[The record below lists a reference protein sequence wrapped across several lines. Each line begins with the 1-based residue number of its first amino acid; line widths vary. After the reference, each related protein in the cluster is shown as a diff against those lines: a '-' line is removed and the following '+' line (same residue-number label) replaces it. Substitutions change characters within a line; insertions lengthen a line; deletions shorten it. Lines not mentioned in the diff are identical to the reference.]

1 MQCSFS
7 SCCRCDR
14 KMYTNVGKE
23 ITVILIESEIKTS
36 IFHQISVNKKFSEK
50 FDFISKSIWWLWLDM
65 DCKSL
70 TVYILINLLQFLIF
84 IHIFSLFSYVHKT
97 WPFNISFS
105 SYWENWKAN
114 VKLKVLKTQT
124 EKRQFFLPIKGR
136 SSNNI
141 WPVVLLHNTTRNF
154 WNLTNVIP

>member
-1 MQCSFS
+1 
-7 SCCRCDR
+7 
-14 KMYTNVGKE
+14 MYTNVGKE

-97 WPFNISFS
+97 
-105 SYWENWKAN
+105 
-114 VKLKVLKTQT
+114 
-124 EKRQFFLPIKGR
+124 
-136 SSNNI
+136 
-141 WPVVLLHNTTRNF
+141 
-154 WNLTNVIP
+154 